1 MGKVIVL
8 TSDTLLR
15 KGLYKSDL
23 LILIATL
30 QARGNS
36 KEILLATVTL
46 FPQSLPG
53 DQRGPA
59 TNGHPTAN
67 EKQAQ
72 MQVLCVC
79 VCVCV
84 FFCFGLVSHF
94 RSLIVI
100 SPHISSKALLHFSKF
115 ISRSE
120 LLDNRARFSSMTSKL
135 TKMLCLEAG
144 SP

>member
-30 QARGNS
+30 QASGNS

-84 FFCFGLVSHF
+84 CVFSFVLVWF
-94 RSLIVI
+94 LIFV
-100 SPHISSKALLHFSKF
+100 LL
-115 ISRSE
+115 
-120 LLDNRARFSSMTSKL
+120 LLFL
-135 TKMLCLEAG
+135 
-144 SP
+144 PI